1 MALDAGAE
9 TFLVCS
15 IGGKKHVIPICAL
28 MDKFERQET
37 HLDAEPCYLVE
48 HNLVSDEKFG
58 NYA

>member
-1 MALDAGAE
+1 M
-9 TFLVCS
+9 
-15 IGGKKHVIPICAL
+15 PIYVQN
-28 MDKFERQET
+28 DKFKRQET